1 MLFDAYRQEQ
11 SAPLFVHVLTIKGK
25 GFTPAEQ
32 NPGEFHGVSAFD
44 VNHLTDPDVAPDSSF
59 STVFGQQL
67 AQLAGQDERICAI
80 TAAMKYGTGLQY
92 FYKQHKARFFD
103 VGMAEQHAVTF
114 AAGLAA
120 NGMRPVVS
128 IYSTFLQRGW
138 NGSFWKTARVRCVTR
153 AARRTKRWPLWA
165 AAAWS
170 TTCSVRK
177 VPRTRRS

>member
-1 MLFDAYRQEQ
+1 MFEEMGFQYVARLTGTTSKISMLFDAYRQEQ

-44 VNHLTDPDVAPDSSF
+44 VKPSDGSGRRAGQLF

-92 FYKQHKARFFD
+92 F
-103 VGMAEQHAVTF
+103 
-114 AAGLAA
+114 L
-120 NGMRPVVS
+120 
-128 IYSTFLQRGW
+128 
-138 NGSFWKTARVRCVTR
+138 
-153 AARRTKRWPLWA
+153 
-165 AAAWS
+165 
-170 TTCSVRK
+170 
-177 VPRTRRS
+177 